1 MGIRHSVK
9 SCILQKNPG
18 CLTTGCNCHLAHL
31 AVSKGGAAYHK
42 KTGFH
47 IEQHQADLYQ
57 VDYFFNKSTHRKDV
71 LAEYM
76 EFVVVRNGRK

>member
-9 SCILQKNPG
+9 SCILQKNPD
-18 CLTTGCNCHLAHL
+18 CLTTSCNCHLARL

-47 IEQHQADLYQ
+47 IEQHQVDLY
-57 VDYFFNKSTHRKDV
+57 YFFKKSTHRKEV

-76 EFVVVRNGRK
+76 EFVVVGNGRK